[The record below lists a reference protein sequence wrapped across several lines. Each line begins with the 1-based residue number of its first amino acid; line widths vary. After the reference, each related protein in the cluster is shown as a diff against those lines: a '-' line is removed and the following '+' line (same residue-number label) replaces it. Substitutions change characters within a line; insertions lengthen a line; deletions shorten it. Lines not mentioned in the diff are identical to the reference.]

1 MISQQRMKKYRQFL
15 IFSAALALLVA
26 LYGCNGKAN
35 NQAASA
41 SKFIGTWKVSP
52 ESEIHFGGGPI
63 TFKEDYTYSAQKT
76 ADPSSP
82 IITGPFTVSR
92 DEKLFLGG
100 ELKKFGE
107 EGMKV
112 DEDGRIKLTKNG
124 RTIYF
129 IKSVKS

>member
-1 MISQQRMKKYRQFL
+1 MKRYRQFL
-15 IFSAALALLVA
+15 IFSAILALLAA

-35 NQAASA
+35 NQPASA

-52 ESEIHFGGGPI
+52 ESEIHFLGGPV
-63 TFKEDYTYSAQKT
+63 TFNEDFTYSAQRS

-82 IITGPFTVSR
+82 TITGPFTVSR

-107 EGMKV
+107 EGMTV
-112 DEDGRIKLTKNG
+112 DGEGRIKLTKGG

-129 IKSVKS
+129 IRITKS

>member
-1 MISQQRMKKYRQFL
+1 MKKYRQFL
-15 IFSAALALLVA
+15 IFSAVLALLAA
-26 LYGCNGKAN
+26 LSGCYGKAN
-35 NQAASA
+35 NQPASA
-41 SKFIGTWKVSP
+41 SKFIGTWKVAT

-63 TFKEDYTYSAQKT
+63 TFNEDFTYSAQKT

-82 IITGPFTVSR
+82 IITGPFTVSK

-112 DEDGRIKLTKNG
+112 DDEGRIKLTKGG

-129 IKSVKS
+129 IKTSKS